1 MLMVRPQMQF
11 YKDPEASVCFSSPSL
26 IKKKKVID
34 LILKFGFC
42 EGIST
47 QK

>member
-1 MLMVRPQMQF
+1 MVRPQMQF
-11 YKDPEASVCFSSPSL
+11 YKDPEASGCFSSPSL
-26 IKKKKVID
+26 IKKKVTD

-47 QK
+47 